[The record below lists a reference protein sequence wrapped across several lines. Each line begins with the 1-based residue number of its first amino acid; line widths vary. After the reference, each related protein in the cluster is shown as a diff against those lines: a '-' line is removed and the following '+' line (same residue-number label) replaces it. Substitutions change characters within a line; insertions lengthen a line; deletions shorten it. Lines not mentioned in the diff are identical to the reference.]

1 MKKDTEKKVM
11 KKPQKLKSQKK
22 SHGKKRP
29 KRTFLGTDNQCIN
42 EEQSKF
48 HFNDE
53 EMSYSEIKFCP

>member
-1 MKKDTEKKVM
+1 MKKKTKENILRL
-11 KKPQKLKSQKK
+11 QTISA
-22 SHGKKRP
+22 
-29 KRTFLGTDNQCIN
+29 FIN